1 MAGRRAKL
9 IGLVLLALA
18 GCDHFDAL
26 RQGVLSTYSK
36 ELRQLGE
43 DIDRKELVKITAKN
57 EDVDRQS
64 EEVPPEKSGVH
75 QAQWQAAPPSEAVQL
90 RPPVPLSGSSL
101 QGP

>member
-9 IGLVLLALA
+9 IGFLVLALA

-43 DIDRKELVKITAKN
+43 DIDRKELVKITAKDD
-57 EDVDRQS
+57 EVARQM
-64 EEVPPEKSGVH
+64 EEAPAEKSGVH
-75 QAQWQAAPPSEAVQL
+75 QAQWQAAPLTEAVQL
-90 RPPVPLSGSSL
+90 RPPVPISMSAS
-101 QGP
+101 QDP

>member
-9 IGLVLLALA
+9 IGLMLLALA

-43 DIDRKELVKITAKN
+43 DIDRKELVKISAK
-57 EDVDRQS
+57 D
-64 EEVPPEKSGVH
+64 EEVTRQTEDTPAEKTGVH
-75 QAQWQAAPPSEAVQL
+75 QIQWQAAPLSDAVQL
-90 RPPVPLSGSSL
+90 GRPVPLSQPSN
-101 QGP
+101 P